1 MDNLTTDPNKILDPF
16 ADKKLNKMIDS
27 FWQKSENNF
36 KILNESAS
44 VLARHAIRLTR
55 TSMGANACVITL
67 GAISATSGAFS
78 ALYGEDNSLVILA
91 YTIIGLAIATISGL
105 DAAFKWESTSFGRN
119 LLAGEVTGKINYFE
133 TEFNI
138 IFIQASKYSDN
149 SNVGEKV
156 YNKLY
161 KDLSEVLL
169 QQAEYIHFTN
179 QKAAELNVNL
189 KWEIERAESYRSISS
204 KIGIS

>member
-67 GAISATSGAFS
+67 GAISATAVLSQP
-78 ALYGEDNSLVILA
+78 
-91 YTIIGLAIATISGL
+91 YTVKTIHWSS
-105 DAAFKWESTSFGRN
+105 WPIQ
-119 LLAGEVTGKINYFE
+119 LLA
-133 TEFNI
+133 
-138 IFIQASKYSDN
+138 
-149 SNVGEKV
+149 
-156 YNKLY
+156 L
-161 KDLSEVLL
+161 
-169 QQAEYIHFTN
+169 
-179 QKAAELNVNL
+179 
-189 KWEIERAESYRSISS
+189 RSRRLVD
-204 KIGIS
+204 